1 MHLGNDGRA
10 ERADPDP
17 DAQFALDMRRFVQRP
32 VFCTNFSNGAS
43 TGSRKP
49 SLARKTQKTA
59 APFSAFCAS
68 SRSASAFC
76 VKMPCE
82 SELALQLRSRG
93 MIESTTRELC
103 QILPVQPLAGAEP
116 ACRFAAHRW
125 KRGMSE
131 TLFRGVYTMSS
142 QQNFLMTPKPPRR
155 HHAPSGRSFSDH
167 PSEARRRRAA
177 TPAGP
182 QQSLQRALRQMSRC
196 HTPSGA

>member
-1 MHLGNDGRA
+1 MDVRNVLTQIPMCNSRWICAGLYN
-10 ERADPDP
+10 
-17 DAQFALDMRRFVQRP
+17 ALYSVRIFPTVLRQVRENRRW
-32 VFCTNFSNGAS
+32 
-43 TGSRKP
+43 
-49 SLARKTQKTA
+49 LAKLTKTA

-68 SRSASAFC
+68 SRSDSAFC

-131 TLFRGVYTMSS
+131 TLFRGVYTVSS

-155 HHAPSGRSFSDH
+155 HHALSGRSFSDH